1 MLRVRWLG
9 RVAYRDALVLQ
20 RGLHANRGGDD
31 HLLLLEHP
39 HVFTLGLRGSLD
51 DVLVNPSFVG
61 AEVARADRGG
71 QVTYHGPGQLVGYP
85 ILSVANGP
93 RAVPAHMAS
102 IEQVVIDALADLGLP
117 GCGRVERPGHEG
129 VWVDPDGAQPR
140 KICAVGARIT
150 RGRSMHGFA
159 LNVEPDLSMFDH
171 IVPCGL
177 RDGAVTSL
185 RAEGIDAS
193 MAAVVDA
200 IVIRAAARWARSGVE
215 RQDVAWR
222 VAPGDL
228 APFSRGAG
236 PGEVTRPDQ
245 HHVGPVR
252 LLGRLAA
259 AGVDPDAGM
268 PLTSA
273 KPAWLRPKVHHGPE
287 VLAMKRRLK
296 DLDLVTVCEEA
307 GCPNLSEC
315 WSEGTATFMVLGER
329 CTRACGFCLVDTSR
343 PGAPDPSEPAR
354 VAEAVAR
361 AGIDHAVVTMVA
373 RDDLSDGGASH
384 VAATVEAIRARNPE
398 AAVEV
403 LLSDLKGD
411 TAALGVVIAAHP
423 DVWNH
428 NVETVPRLQRAVRP
442 QASYARSL
450 AVLARGRAAGLTTK
464 SSVILGMGEDECEVL
479 GVLADLAALGTSI
492 VTLGQYLR
500 PTSHHLPVARW
511 WHPDDFRRLKA
522 AGEAMG
528 IAHVEA
534 SPLTRSSFH
543 AGTAARAA
551 RSSARAANA
560 AGAVLA

>member
-9 RVAYRDALVLQ
+9 RVAYGDALALQ
-20 RGLHANRGGDD
+20 RGLHGQRGADG

-39 HVFTLGLRGSLD
+39 HVFTLGVRGREE
-51 DVLVNPSFVG
+51 DVLVDPASVG
-61 AEVARADRGG
+61 AEVVRADRGG

-85 ILSVANGP
+85 IVAVAGGP
-93 RAVPAHMAS
+93 GAVPAHMAA
-102 IEQVVIDALADLGLP
+102 IEQVVIDTLADLGLP

-129 VWVDPDGAQPR
+129 VWVDPQGPRPR
-140 KICAVGARIT
+140 KVAAVGARVS

-159 LNVEPDLSMFDH
+159 LNVAPDLSMFGH

-177 RDGAVTSL
+177 ADAAVTSL
-185 RAEGIDAS
+185 RAEGLDVP

-200 IVIRAAARWARSGVE
+200 VVRHAARRWGRGGVE

-222 VAPGDL
+222 VAGDDL
-228 APFSRGAG
+228 APFSRGSG
-236 PGEVTRPDQ
+236 PGAPVRPDQ
-245 HHVGPVR
+245 HTATAPRPVR
-252 LLGRLAA
+252 LLGRLAQ
-259 AGVDPDAGM
+259 AGVDAQAAV
-268 PLTSA
+268 PLA
-273 KPAWLRPKVHHGPE
+273 APKPAWLRPKVHHGPE
-287 VLAMKRRLK
+287 VLALRRRLRE
-296 DLDLVTVCEEA
+296 LDLVTVCEEA

-315 WSEGTATFMVLGER
+315 WAEGTATFLLLGER

-343 PGAPDPSEPAR
+343 PDPPDPAEPTR

-361 AGIDHAVVTMVA
+361 AGITHAVVTMVA
-373 RDDLSDGGASH
+373 RDDLPDGGAGH
-384 VAATVEAIRARNPE
+384 VAATVAAIRDRSPGAS
-398 AAVEV
+398 VEV
-403 LLSDLKGD
+403 LISDLKGEPASLD
-411 TAALGVVIAAHP
+411 VVAAARP

-450 AVLARGRAAGLTTK
+450 AVLARGGGAGMTTK
-464 SSVILGMGEDECEVL
+464 SSIILGLGEEEPEVL
-479 GVLADLAALGTSI
+479 GVLADLAALGVDI

-500 PTSHHLPVARW
+500 PTSTHLPVDRW

-534 SPLTRSSFH
+534 SPLTRSSHH
-543 AGTAARAA
+543 AGRVAEAVRDVTARLAA
-551 RSSARAANA
+551 T
-560 AGAVLA
+560 